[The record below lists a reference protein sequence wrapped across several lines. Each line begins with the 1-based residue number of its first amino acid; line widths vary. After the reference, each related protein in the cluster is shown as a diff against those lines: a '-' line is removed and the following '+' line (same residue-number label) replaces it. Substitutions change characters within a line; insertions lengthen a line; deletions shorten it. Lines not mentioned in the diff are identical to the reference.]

1 MKSYMLL
8 CSLTD
13 LALLSRDRY
22 KEFFAA
28 TSPEQGAE
36 LKKQADQIL
45 VPSFKMAMGDDSVK
59 MPSLGIMMVYYRCNQ
74 LGKVI
79 PWVAHVFL
87 SGHQA
92 VFDPDD
98 LIEFD
103 WEVSHE

>member
-8 CSLTD
+8 CSLTN
-13 LALLSRDRY
+13 LALLSRERY

-28 TSPEQGAE
+28 TSPDQGAE
-36 LKKQADQIL
+36 LKKEADHIL
-45 VPSFKMAMGDDSVK
+45 VPSFKMVMGDDSTK
-59 MPSLGIMMVYYRCNQ
+59 LPSFGIMTVYYRCNR

-79 PWVAHVFL
+79 FGFASVFL

-92 VFDPDD
+92 VFDPAD